1 MEFYNNKMSPR
12 FDMNDFLQLRS
23 RPTSYMV
30 FCKHFLKCVTRKTKF
45 DSNIK
50 TAKTYNDVCT
60 VSDEAFAL
68 LLLENSWDRWCDLY
82 AKDPTSLLPKRGG
95 RQRDDRLLSAVKT
108 KYTQGGHKYF
118 ASGDGSTT
126 GSTSSKSGKGWS
138 LEGMLRYNELFDLV
152 EADRVGNP
160 EFLDL
165 LLDEMKESKAKPK
178 KSPAAKQSPSFPIRH
193 NLFKKKSMMSPLSEV
208 SSQCHD
214 ASRPTEDEDMPSGVG
229 QSAAI

>member
-23 RPTSYMV
+23 RPNSYMV

-68 LLLENSWDRWCDLY
+68 LLVENSWDRWYDLY

-95 RQRDDRLLSAVKT
+95 RHLDDHLLSSVQT
-108 KYTQGGHKYF
+108 KYTQGGLKYF
-118 ASGDGSTT
+118 ARGDGNSTVSTT
-126 GSTSSKSGKGWS
+126 SRSGKGWS
-138 LEGMLRYNELFDLV
+138 LEGIQRYNELFDLV
-152 EADRVGNP
+152 EADRVAVP

-165 LLDEMKESKAKPK
+165 FLAEMKESKLKAK
-178 KSPAAKQSPSFPIRH
+178 KSPAAKQPPSFPIRH
-193 NLFKKKSMMSPLSEV
+193 NLFKSLTSTLSETG
-208 SSQCHD
+208 SNCHSPRT
-214 ASRPTEDEDMPSGVG
+214 AEDDDTPVSGVG
-229 QSAAI
+229 QSTAI